1 MALADAILLCAG
13 MYAAVGVV
21 VALVFV
27 VFGASRLDAAADGAS
42 FWFRPM
48 IFPGCVV
55 LWPFIVGRLLS
66 FRKINKPI
74 EGEE

>member
-1 MALADAILLCAG
+1 MALADAILLCSG
-13 MYAAVGVV
+13 VYAAVGFI
-21 VALVFV
+21 VALIFV

-42 FWFRPM
+42 FWFRPI